1 MEEEEIMDVRDG
13 GVASEIDPFNHP
25 TPGQSLTQEAGRPF
39 EGPAETNDPEQVIAK
54 IIAFFENPE
63 EKDILI
69 STLISGMPVEA
80 IVQTFALGGVSEGKF
95 SPDVAELIKPALTIH
110 ILNLA
115 MEEGIPVQ
123 IFTDEVV
130 SDEIREATL
139 DAETRENVDIG
150 RPELGKLIKG
160 RENLDRV
167 KERLDE
173 VKGKNKARNRLE
185 QIENEIPVESDG
197 SFMEIG
203 E

>member
-1 MEEEEIMDVRDG
+1 
-13 GVASEIDPFNHP
+13 
-25 TPGQSLTQEAGRPF
+25 
-39 EGPAETNDPEQVIAK
+39 
-54 IIAFFENPE
+54 
-63 EKDILI
+63 
-69 STLISGMPVEA
+69 MPVEA
-80 IVQTFALGGVSEGKF
+80 IVQTFALGGVAEGKF
-95 SPDVAELIKPALTIH
+95 SADVAELIKPALTIH

-130 SDEIREATL
+130 SDEVREATL

-197 SFMEIG
+197 SFMEMG